1 MRIDRVR
8 LKNFSGVSDAEV
20 RFAPV
25 GVTIVHGPNEA
36 GKSTLMHGINVLF
49 DFRDDSRHEDVRN
62 TKPVNR
68 DVGSEVEA
76 DIEIGAYNFTYFK
89 RFHKERETRL
99 TIRTPRAENLSGRE
113 AHDRVLQILSG
124 SVDTA
129 LWRALRIAQGQHLK
143 MPELHNQPAL
153 AQALDRAAGQSKSGE
168 QEEALF
174 EAAQAEY
181 AHYFTD
187 KGREKEDPIGQ
198 ARTRAADVTTRLL
211 SLQAQLKDL
220 EDDLNRYA
228 NLEKSVATH
237 QRSFATLQ
245 DARKKAQ
252 ADWDEV
258 SKLAVNL
265 ERASSAHQFAVQ
277 AAQNSKAAVQQR
289 TELIARV
296 RTSGEAARHASA
308 LQASATGAHS
318 EAAQR
323 LNFAC
328 SAQAAA
334 QKIASQKE
342 AEAVIREADL
352 KFREGE
358 FALVLLQERLT
369 NVREADAAAASA
381 TAVVA
386 ASKITEKL
394 RASIREAE
402 LALKTAQGVLNVASP
417 QLTIRALQ
425 AISIAINGATH
436 SLATGEQRVMA
447 VNEVV
452 CTTLAHLAE
461 FRVEPGTSAQ
471 ALRQAVAQA
480 EGLLAKACAKAGVT
494 TAERAESAWTAL
506 ADAKRTVAE
515 CDRIARQHLRDLTR
529 ETLGQLVATT
539 QAGVTAYLGNRCSEL
554 VVSSSVD
561 EARTLNATALQAAAQ
576 ARRAL
581 SEAQAALVPVQA
593 HHAEFSQ
600 NRAVKAALLDQANK
614 DHHQEE
620 ARLQGERKTRDDDFL
635 NRVLEES
642 LAAAAGAAE
651 HLQSAKALLGARDPA
666 SVKALL
672 DSTEPALNH
681 AREQCEG
688 QEENLIAL
696 RTKLELV
703 GDKGLAQA
711 LSEAERV
718 AFEAGDTLQRLL
730 RRAGAAK
737 LLFELLR
744 TEQQAMRRAYVTPLR
759 EGIERLGRHVFGPS
773 LRVDVD
779 DRLQVT
785 SRTVDEVTVALELLS
800 TGAREQMGLLVRLA
814 AASMVS
820 KDGGVPLVLDD
831 ALGATDENR
840 IEAMGAVLRMASLN
854 LQTIIL
860 TCSPERYVH
869 VGARVS
875 VTLK

>member
-1 MRIDRVR
+1 VRIDRVR

-36 GKSTLMHGINVLF
+36 GKSTLMQGINVLF
-49 DFRDDSRHEDVRN
+49 DFRDDSRHEEVRN

-113 AHDRVLQILSG
+113 AHDRVQQILSG

-153 AQALDRAAGQSKSGE
+153 AQALDRAAGQAKSGE

-181 AHYFTD
+181 ARYFTD

-198 ARTRAADVTTRLL
+198 ARTHAADAATRLL
-211 SLQAQLKDL
+211 SLQTQLKEL

-237 QRSFATLQ
+237 RRSVGILQ

-258 SKLAVNL
+258 SKLAANL
-265 ERASSAHQFAVQ
+265 ERASSAHQLAVQ

-289 TELIARV
+289 AEQVTRV
-296 RTSGEAARHASA
+296 QTSGEAARHAAA
-308 LQASATGAHS
+308 LQASATSAHS

-323 LNFAC
+323 LNFA
-328 SAQAAA
+328 STAQAAA
-334 QKIASQKE
+334 QKIASQME
-342 AEAVIREADL
+342 TEAVIREADL

-369 NVREADAAAASA
+369 NVREADADAASA
-381 TAVVA
+381 TAFVA

-402 LALKTAQGVLNVASP
+402 LAVKTAQGVLNVASP
-417 QLTIRALQ
+417 QLTITALQ
-425 AISIAINGATH
+425 AISIAINGVTH
-436 SLATGEQRVMA
+436 SLATGEQRAMA

-452 CTTLAHLAE
+452 CATFAHLAE

-480 EGLLAKACAKAGVT
+480 EAVLAKACAKAGVT
-494 TAERAESAWTAL
+494 TPEQAETAWTAL

-529 ETLGQLVATT
+529 ETLGQLVVTT
-539 QAGVTAYLGNRCSEL
+539 QAGVTAYLGNRSSEL
-554 VVSSSVD
+554 AVSSTVD
-561 EARTLNATALQAAAQ
+561 QARTLNATALQAAVQ

-620 ARLQGERKTRDDDFL
+620 ARLQGERTTRDDDFL

-666 SVKALL
+666 SVKALFH
-672 DSTEPALNH
+672 STEPALNH

-703 GDKGLAQA
+703 GDKGLAQD

-744 TEQQAMRRAYVTPLR
+744 SEQQAMRRAYVTPLR
-759 EGIERLGRHVFGPS
+759 DGIERLGRHVFGPS

-785 SRTVDEVTVALELLS
+785 SRTIDEVTVALELLS

-875 VTLK
+875 VSL